1 MLDFKYSEV
10 IKMIYIKNPTSF
22 FNKSTLGNL
31 VNLGQFQIEV
41 DDNLFEKLLDIVIFA
56 QEKKTYEELISFA
69 SENHID
75 NKIIKLALD
84 NKILIP
90 FYTHTH
96 AQNNIY
102 LKNKYFLDLL
112 LTNPENFNLE
122 KKHIII
128 IGCGG
133 IGNFMTYS
141 LSTLGLGFITFIDE
155 DKIEESNL
163 NRQFLFDYDFIGAN
177 KVDIIEKKIRSI
189 NKTIKTQKYKQKVST
204 KLLKSI
210 LCNSKIKPSL
220 IVLSADDDYCL
231 PLINKFCIEHSV
243 PFINIGYLNDFSVIG
258 PFYIPNISSCSY
270 CTDIGVV
277 KMSSSSIIEDKI
289 TLANKDYQAPSF
301 FTNNAIASSMAIID
315 IIFYFGGEYKNI
327 NSLNKRIGISN
338 HDFSLHSINIEKN
351 KFCKCNKN
359 L

>member
-1 MLDFKYSEV
+1 MT
-10 IKMIYIKNPTSF
+10 YIKNPTSF
-22 FNKSTLGNL
+22 FNKSTSGNL
-31 VNLGQFQIEV
+31 INLGQFQIEV
-41 DDNLFEKLLDIVIFA
+41 DDSLFEHLLDIVIFA
-56 QEKKTYEELISFA
+56 QNEKTYEELISFA
-69 SENHID
+69 TENNI
-75 NKIIKLALD
+75 NSKTIKLSLD
-84 NKILIP
+84 KKILIP

-96 AQNNIY
+96 PQNGIY

-112 LTNPENFNLE
+112 LTHPENFNLE
-122 KKHIII
+122 KEHVII

-141 LSTLGLGFITFIDE
+141 LATLGLGSMTFIDE

-177 KVDIIEKKIRSI
+177 KVDIIEKKIKSL
-189 NKTIKTQKYKQKVST
+189 NKIIKTQTYKQKVST
-204 KLLKSI
+204 KLLESI

-231 PLINKFCIEHSV
+231 PLVNKFCIEYSV

-258 PFYIPNISSCSY
+258 PFYIPDISSCSY
-270 CTDIGVV
+270 CTDIGVI
-277 KMSSSSIIEDKI
+277 KMPSSSMIEDKI
-289 TLANKDYQAPSF
+289 ILANKDYQAPSF

-315 IIFYFGGEYKNI
+315 IIFYFGGEYERI

-338 HDFSLHSINIEKN
+338 HDFSYHFINIKKY
-351 KFCKCNKN
+351 KFCNCNKN